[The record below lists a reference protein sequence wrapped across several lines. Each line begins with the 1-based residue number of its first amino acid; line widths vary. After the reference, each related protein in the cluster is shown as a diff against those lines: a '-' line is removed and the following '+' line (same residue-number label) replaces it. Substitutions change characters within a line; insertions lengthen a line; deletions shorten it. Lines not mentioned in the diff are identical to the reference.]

1 MWTMYYMGTKKYR
14 LSLDYYS
21 KISENFYY
29 KVMYIYNLKEFASE
43 IIEDDYVLQ
52 EKGKLIHFE
61 VSNPPKQ
68 KV

>member
-1 MWTMYYMGTKKYR
+1 MKLTLTTLGGICANAT
-14 LSLDYYS
+14 LDYYS

-52 EKGKLIHFE
+52 EKGKLISVFKR
-61 VSNPPKQ
+61 VSNP
-68 KV
+68 